1 MIQRRLSGLPTWQR
15 NLYFLWFG
23 VFMTG
28 IGFSEVMPFLS
39 LYVDT
44 LGHFTKNQL
53 TFYSGAA
60 FAITFLMTAIVSP
73 FWGKLAD
80 SKGRKLMLLRASLG
94 MAIVFLLMGVAQN
107 IWQLIFLRALQGL
120 FGGFIS
126 NANAMIA
133 TQTPKERSGY
143 ALGLLV
149 TGVTGGNLLGPFL
162 GGVLASLVSYRISF
176 VITGIIFLLVFT
188 LTLTMVKEEFTPI
201 ERGASPSRKEVF
213 QMLKFPKLTI
223 VLFTTTLIIQMV
235 NQSISPIVALFVR
248 ELNHGAPST
257 TFLAG
262 LVAAMPG
269 IATMIAAPRFGRIGD
284 RIGMNRMIMI
294 GFALAFI
301 FMLPTGFV
309 TAVWQLVILRF
320 MIGISDATMLPA
332 VQTMLSKS
340 TPREITSRIFAY
352 NQSFQSLGAV
362 AGPMLGTL
370 VATYFDYNGIFMVS
384 AALIVVNAI
393 IFGTNTR
400 FLRHTDDDVND

>member
-15 NLYFLWFG
+15 NLYVLWFG

-284 RIGMNRMIMI
+284 RIGTNRMIMI

>member
-15 NLYFLWFG
+15 NLYVLWFG

-28 IGFSEVMPFLS
+28 VGFSEVMPFLS

-94 MAIVFLLMGVAQN
+94 MAIVFLLMGAAQN

-284 RIGMNRMIMI
+284 RIGTNRMIMI

>member
-15 NLYFLWFG
+15 NLYVLWFG

-94 MAIVFLLMGVAQN
+94 MAIVFLLMGAAQN
-107 IWQLIFLRALQGL
+107 TWQLIFLRALQGL
-120 FGGFIS
+120 SAGFIS

-133 TQTPKERSGY
+133 TQTPRERSGY

-162 GGVLASLVSYRISF
+162 GGVLASLVSYRLSF

-248 ELNHGAPST
+248 ELNHGASST

-284 RIGMNRMIMI
+284 RIGTNRMIMI

-400 FLRHTDDDVND
+400 FLRHDDDVNN

>member
-1 MIQRRLSGLPTWQR
+1 
-15 NLYFLWFG
+15 
-23 VFMTG
+23 
-28 IGFSEVMPFLS
+28 
-39 LYVDT
+39 
-44 LGHFTKNQL
+44 
-53 TFYSGAA
+53 
-60 FAITFLMTAIVSP
+60 
-73 FWGKLAD
+73 
-80 SKGRKLMLLRASLG
+80 
-94 MAIVFLLMGVAQN
+94 
-107 IWQLIFLRALQGL
+107 
-120 FGGFIS
+120 
-126 NANAMIA
+126 
-133 TQTPKERSGY
+133 
-143 ALGLLV
+143 
-149 TGVTGGNLLGPFL
+149 
-162 GGVLASLVSYRISF
+162 
-176 VITGIIFLLVFT
+176 
-188 LTLTMVKEEFTPI
+188 
-201 ERGASPSRKEVF
+201 
-213 QMLKFPKLTI
+213 MLKFPKLTI

-284 RIGMNRMIMI
+284 RIGTNRMIMI

>member
-15 NLYFLWFG
+15 NLYVLWFG

-284 RIGMNRMIMI
+284 RIGTNRMIMI

-301 FMLPTGFV
+301 FMLPTDFV